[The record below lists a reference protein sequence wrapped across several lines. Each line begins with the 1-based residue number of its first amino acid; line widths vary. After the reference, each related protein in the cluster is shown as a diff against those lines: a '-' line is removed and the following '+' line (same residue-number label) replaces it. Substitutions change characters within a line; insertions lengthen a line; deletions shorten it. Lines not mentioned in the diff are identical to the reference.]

1 MSLEIYRNNDISIL
15 QTGIDN
21 LKHQLDAWFQGSD
34 SEDPERLTLYASY
47 IHTGQQ
53 EWLSQGNEAG
63 QSLLRDLTGGET
75 LLDSNDFEDEQIL
88 YEKMTGLERLNPQ
101 DQTTQ
106 EEWEAHLQSS
116 GFLPGDYEYESLSEL
131 FETTDSQ
138 RLSLKRAINDLL
150 METQQ
155 EYLNNISSKTGFSI
169 LIYRKKTRSGTCR
182 MRRILSCWRKRICLS
197 KYSHPWRTEPGRTQP
212 WSDYISFLREKGY
225 QTEPGALNSLKALQ
239 TLLMEVREGAL
250 SQEELIP
257 LLPGY
262 SGTAEWLSVLTGD
275 LPSETLEASILE
287 LYLKDSTDAVLKA
300 RAELFASRCFRSTA
314 QIQGYYRTVREER
327 FSARLEK
334 LETPEELRLFYT
346 EHLADPLIPPYLQS
360 LVEKYLSARFSDRW
374 ESLLA
379 GRDSTEETF
388 GECEDLLVT
397 LESSMTPRDKL
408 DLLKEAG
415 YTEKVDMVLKYTIL
429 ENWRAF
435 RESGFDGELTEE
447 ENWSVFWSLND
458 TSGTD
463 YGDICDFEQTIGDLP
478 EDLPYS
484 TYSGLTLLQF
494 AETLYGDSP
503 FPVLIRML
511 QKQLGTATLFDT
523 ALRYFSQ
530 QISAEYQRAQADR
543 EYFDFLERI
552 KETRRER
559 NSDSYEELFMFE
571 RITEAEELILG
582 ENALNPG
589 RFL

>member
-1 MSLEIYRNNDISIL
+1 M
-15 QTGIDN
+15 
-21 LKHQLDAWFQGSD
+21 
-34 SEDPERLTLYASY
+34 
-47 IHTGQQ
+47 
-53 EWLSQGNEAG
+53 
-63 QSLLRDLTGGET
+63 
-75 LLDSNDFEDEQIL
+75 
-88 YEKMTGLERLNPQ
+88 
-101 DQTTQ
+101 
-106 EEWEAHLQSS
+106 
-116 GFLPGDYEYESLSEL
+116 
-131 FETTDSQ
+131 
-138 RLSLKRAINDLL
+138 
-150 METQQ
+150 
-155 EYLNNISSKTGFSI
+155 
-169 LIYRKKTRSGTCR
+169 
-182 MRRILSCWRKRICLS
+182 
-197 KYSHPWRTEPGRTQP
+197 
-212 WSDYISFLREKGY
+212 
-225 QTEPGALNSLKALQ
+225 
-239 TLLMEVREGAL
+239 
-250 SQEELIP
+250 
-257 LLPGY
+257 
-262 SGTAEWLSVLTGD
+262 
-275 LPSETLEASILE
+275 
-287 LYLKDSTDAVLKA
+287 
-300 RAELFASRCFRSTA
+300 
-314 QIQGYYRTVREER
+314 
-327 FSARLEK
+327 
-334 LETPEELRLFYT
+334 
-346 EHLADPLIPPYLQS
+346 
-360 LVEKYLSARFSDRW
+360 EKYLSARFSDRW

-523 ALRYFSQ
+523 ALWYFSQ

-582 ENALNPG
+582 ENALESREDSYRDYSDRIIAMTSLMANRESELTRLKREKDLMSHSLTRYKEQVVDSHFQDIQFHNELYGQQSEALEQIRQDYQTALAEYQSCRSALDTSYSIIKSPNLNCSWPG
-589 RFL
+589 RSWTMPDAPTNRQL